1 MSQETS
7 LRRSMQ
13 VVRRQKI
20 LVGSIIAV
28 GLLGGGAYATF
39 NPPKLSSQALVV
51 LPAAGQTMPT
61 EVVIAGS
68 DPVLSATLRHIG
80 PGTSLQALRSEV
92 NIHGLTSSVMAITAT
107 GKNAQE
113 AEATANAVANS
124 YLAYLSSPKSPVGH
138 VPAQLL
144 QSATTA
150 SGTTAAKQAILFA
163 LLGSVVGLIVGCT
176 AALVRG
182 RGDRRLRQRD
192 EIANAIGVPVLA
204 SVPVECP
211 ADAPGWTKLLA
222 DYKPSIVHAWRLRN
236 VLQQLGVTEVVPPD
250 GRRGPF
256 SVTVLS
262 LSSDRGALAL
272 GPQLAAFSA
281 SLGVPTALVVGPQQ
295 DTSVTAALRT
305 ACVGPVPG
313 SSNQAR
319 PLRAFAPENSDF
331 VGARGAM
338 LVVTV
343 LVIDSRAPQLPEAM
357 RTDMTLLGVSS
368 GTATAEQLAS
378 AAVVAARDDRDVT
391 GILVADPDPADQTTG
406 RIPQLGRAVQRREP
420 TRVNG
425 IPTESRR

>member
-7 LRRSMQ
+7 LRRSVQ

-20 LVGSIIAV
+20 LVASVIAL
-28 GLLGGGAYATF
+28 GLLGGVAYATL

-68 DPVLSATLRHIG
+68 DPVLSATLRRIG
-80 PGTSLQALRSEV
+80 PGTSLGALRNEV
-92 NIHGLTSSVMAITAT
+92 SIHSLTSNVMAITAR

-124 YLAYLSSPKSPVGH
+124 YLAYLSSPASPVGH

-144 QSATTA
+144 QSATSAT
-150 SGTTAAKQAILFA
+150 GTTAAKQTILFA
-163 LLGSVVGLIVGCT
+163 LLGALAGLIVGCI

-204 SVPVECP
+204 SVPVERP
-211 ADAPGWTKLLA
+211 TDAPGWTKLLV
-222 DYKPSIVHAWRLRN
+222 DYEPSVVHAWRLRS
-236 VLQQLGVTEVVPPD
+236 VLQQLGVTNVAPLKGARD
-250 GRRGPF
+250 PF

-262 LSSDRGALAL
+262 LSSDRRALAL
-272 GPQLAAFSA
+272 GPQLAVFAA
-281 SLGVPTALVVGPQQ
+281 SLGIPTALVVGPQQ

-305 ACVGPVPG
+305 ACGGPLPG
-313 SSNQAR
+313 SSDQAR
-319 PLRAFAPENSDF
+319 PLWVIAPENGDAPDAQ
-331 VGARGAM
+331 GAV

-343 LVIDSRAPQLPEAM
+343 LVIDSRTPQVPEAM
-357 RTDMTLLGVSS
+357 RTATTLLGVSA
-368 GTATAEQLAS
+368 GAVTAEQLAR
-378 AAVVAARDDRDVT
+378 AAMVAVGDDRAIT
-391 GILVADPDPADQTTG
+391 GILVADPEAADQTTG
-406 RIPQLGRAVQRREP
+406 RIPQLGRAVQRRAP